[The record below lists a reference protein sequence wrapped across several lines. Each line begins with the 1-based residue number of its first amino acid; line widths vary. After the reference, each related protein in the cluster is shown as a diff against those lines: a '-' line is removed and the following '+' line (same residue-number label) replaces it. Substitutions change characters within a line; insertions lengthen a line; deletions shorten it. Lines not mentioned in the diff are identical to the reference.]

1 MKIVISGTAAVSVA
15 VVAFCALAS
24 EAGRAE
30 AAEAKEPSS
39 VAFNAGA
46 DSSSARRKVRT
57 ATRCATASAR
67 GAS

>member
-1 MKIVISGTAAVSVA
+1 MKNAIRGAAAVTAAVMSC
-15 VVAFCALAS
+15 CALAS
-24 EAGRAE
+24 EAEHAQVE
-30 AAEAKEPSS
+30 KEGESS